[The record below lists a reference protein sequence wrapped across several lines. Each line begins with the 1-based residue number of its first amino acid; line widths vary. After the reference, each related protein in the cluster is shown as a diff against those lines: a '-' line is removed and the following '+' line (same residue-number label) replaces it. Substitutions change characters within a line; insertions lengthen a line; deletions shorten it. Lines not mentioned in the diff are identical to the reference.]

1 MAAQCDPRILNLARR
16 YIQVLQKN
24 GIKPESAWLFGS
36 FARQESDAD
45 SDIDIALFFDDVK
58 EKFFKEVELMKFRRE
73 VDLRIEP
80 HVISTSETD
89 FSFPQKIIQDGIKIV

>member
-1 MAAQCDPRILNLARR
+1 MAAQCDPRILNLAQR
-16 YIQVLQKN
+16 YIQVLPKN

-80 HVISTSETD
+80 HVINTSEKD
-89 FSFPQKIIQDGIKIV
+89 FPFSRQVMQSGIKIP